1 MKTVGQHSPLALDVT
16 RAMPE
21 PIRTGMKVIDDA
33 LNAITMYRLVLY
45 YLIGLLGVA
54 VVLSFLGVLPYDP
67 FGLFFSAVF
76 LTFVCWVTN
85 TIFAKTFNVP
95 TNMES
100 AYISALILALIITP
114 LSGFNDLWF
123 LGWAGVWAM
132 ASKYI
137 LAINGKH
144 LFNPVAFA
152 VALTALT
159 LNQTASWWVGSGPML
174 AFVLVG
180 GLLIVR
186 KLGRFH
192 LALAFLLTAFVA
204 TTGFAV

>member
-1 MKTVGQHSPLALDVT
+1 MSD
-16 RAMPE
+16 
-21 PIRTGMKVIDDA
+21 PIREIVRVVDDA
-33 LNAITMYRLVLY
+33 LNTITMYRLVLY
-45 YLIGLLGVA
+45 YLIGLIGVA
-54 VVLSFLGVLPYDP
+54 IVLSFLGVLPYDP
-67 FGLFFSAVF
+67 FGLFFSSVF
-76 LTFVCWVTN
+76 LTFACWVTN
-85 TIFAKTFNVP
+85 TIFAKTYKVP

-114 LSGFNDLWF
+114 LSSFHDLWF
-123 LGWAGVWAM
+123 LGWAAVWAM

-159 LNQTASWWVGSGPML
+159 LNQTASWWVGSGPTL

-180 GLLIVR
+180 GLLIMR
-186 KLGRFH
+186 KTRRGELVFSFLAAAAVTT
-192 LALAFLLTAFVA
+192 LAL
-204 TTGFAV
+204 GFINGTDLIAA